1 MEKLSIDGAHR
12 IRKLFLKEDIGVVL
26 SADETFLRFRETSS
40 KVLAPKGIRRVGV
53 TLYVTENDG
62 CSVMIP
68 LDMFANIVLPLVII
82 LTGVFGAKLM
92 EEYKDIIKSTVLF
105 TETHWMT
112 SATNMLYFKCLSNL
126 YPGKKLVLFMTIHLI
141 IIVNILIFM

>member
-26 SADETFLRFRETSS
+26 SAAETFLRVRETSS

-53 TLYVTENDG
+53 ALSVTENDG
-62 CSVMIP
+62 YSVMIL
-68 LDMFANIVLPLVII
+68 LDMFANIVLPPVII

-112 SATNMLYFKCLSNL
+112 STTNMLYFKYLSNF
-126 YPGKKLVLFMTIHLI
+126 YKGKKVGL
-141 IIVNILIFM
+141 VNILIINFK